1 MVVGIPGSIR
11 KPTDHPKAQPD
22 EKLEN
27 VKRLGE
33 SHLYTEPELEKK
45 TNSWTIPIVLPSTL
59 CESVFCAGFQGLNV

>member
-1 MVVGIPGSIR
+1 MVVILTPIVLMVVGIPGSIH

-45 TNSWTIPIVLPSTL
+45 QILEQFP
-59 CESVFCAGFQGLNV
+59 